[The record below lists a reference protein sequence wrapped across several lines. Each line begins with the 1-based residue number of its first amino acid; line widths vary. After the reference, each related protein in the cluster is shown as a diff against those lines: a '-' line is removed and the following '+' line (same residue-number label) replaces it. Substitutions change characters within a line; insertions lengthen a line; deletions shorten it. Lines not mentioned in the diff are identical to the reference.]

1 MPHKQK
7 KTSSNAHKNGSPR
20 AEKKRQF
27 PPDAPSLALPVVAPT
42 NYDEIHRNEIEAL
55 RSIYGDDFEEVE
67 HKRSAWQQSSD
78 VVFKLHLRASSNPE
92 VRLDLLVELP
102 TTYPKT
108 YPNLFLENLDDLRQ
122 GARSRID
129 DIIRTKPKSLV
140 GSEMIYEI
148 AVSIQDVLEDVAEA
162 KAQNKDLPS
171 LEEERMEQEAAANQ
185 RAELERQEELQK
197 QEAATAEEER
207 ALQQL
212 LEDRLRERT
221 KARLLRRKSRT
232 SGIDTGSDIDAGEN
246 IPGAISFDP
255 PLVMADSDQGPL
267 VFRAVYGK
275 TLLKSAQGKD
285 TYAVRP
291 VVTENR
297 CHAPL
302 LILKEYSIDET
313 QLSPLAFREKM
324 RSSEDKLEALKRL
337 RHPNLLDF
345 VGFKIYRPLEPAS
358 PQDNAWRVYLLLE
371 HANKGSLSEF
381 LDIVGSVPVETLRS
395 WTIQLL
401 EALEFY
407 HRSGFVHGDIHCG
420 RIMIMRNQTGG
431 TIVKLQA
438 SIENALPD
446 SADSRQSLEAS
457 KSPLWL
463 PPESTQGNTSPTM
476 KTDVWDLGIVFLQ
489 MAFGKDVLQRYTS
502 ANALMGT
509 LGLSAP
515 VQDLLN
521 EFFRT
526 DPKKR
531 PTAFQLQPSEFFR
544 VDAPLVSHSSTSN
557 SISLP
562 RRPRFD
568 SFGGLPAFSRYYQD
582 FDEAGRLGK
591 GGFGMVVK
599 ARNKLDGRLYAV
611 KKITQRSAAALKDTL
626 SEIMLLSRLNHPY
639 VVRYYTAW
647 IEEDYDFVD
656 EEAVSS
662 TEGDPFASQG
672 SEGSQD
678 SQGYGYSTGGL
689 DFISSSGYPKIE
701 FGSDSEE
708 ENDGTLS
715 SRGNGQT
722 PETYGTGSE
731 TGKQLSRVRSG
742 SQGRPV
748 STTLYIQ
755 MEYCEKHTLRDL
767 IKNGLYDDVDRTW
780 RLFRQI
786 LDGLSHIH
794 GHGIIH
800 RDLKPDNIFIDVA
813 NNPRIGDFGLATSG
827 QFTTAVRSSTA
838 ADFEGDFTR
847 SLGTTY
853 YVAPEMKSGF
863 TGNYN
868 DKVDMYSLG
877 VIFFEMCYPLGTGM
891 ERDQTLRAIREKE
904 HTLPPVFQYSEKAL
918 QGKIIESLLS
928 HNPSERPSAS
938 ELLHSGQIPLQVEE
952 ETFRRA
958 IMHLLSDPSSPDY
971 KKILSAIFSQSPK
984 KFEDIAWDMDSRVT
998 PAANEL
1004 LVQGLVKERLTSIF
1018 RRHGSVETTRQML
1031 FPRSQHYNNG
1041 AVRLLDSTGNVLQLP
1056 FDLTLPNARAIP
1068 RQDPALEKTFAFGTV
1083 YRETSHGGEPRT
1095 HKEVDFDIVSHNTL
1109 DLALKEAEV
1118 IKVLDEIIEEFPP
1131 LRSASMCFLVNHSDL
1146 LQLVLEFC
1154 RITPS
1159 QIPLVKE
1166 VISKLNVGKWTM
1178 QKIRSELRSPAIGVA
1193 STSLDE
1199 LARFDFRDSPK
1210 QMQKRLRDIMEGTEF
1225 AERLTPIF
1233 VRINWL
1239 MGYLK
1244 SFDVKRKVYVNPL
1257 GSLNDK
1263 FFRGSILFQCVFD
1276 NKRRDVFAAG
1286 GRYDSLVQEFRPKV
1300 LASRPQTHAVGFNLS
1315 WDRLSSAMLEYI
1327 KGSSKSHLKHHEV
1340 EPAAF
1345 WKTRRCDVLVASF
1358 DSKILRKKGIEVVQD
1373 LWANDISAE
1382 LAVDASSLEE
1392 LLTKYKDH
1400 NHSWIVIVKQ
1410 DSQERGFKVRC
1421 LVPKEEFDL
1430 RSSELIPWL
1439 RNEIRAR
1446 NQREGALDY
1455 RQSRLPSQPDPG
1467 IDGERSSDVR
1477 ILVPQHRSKKTNR
1490 RNIVENALFRSRE
1503 VIEDALNGPI
1513 AAIDTRDDLLEAI
1526 RDTRLSDP
1534 ESWRTVIQSAP
1545 LTERKYLS
1553 QVHEL
1558 LVDLAHENHV
1568 NDGAD
1573 NFSNAFIYN
1582 YRTGSCVYYYLGRG
1596 K

>member
-7 KTSSNAHKNGSPR
+7 KPLSNAPKNRSPR
-20 AEKKRQF
+20 AERRRQF
-27 PPDAPSLALPVVAPT
+27 PPDSPTLALPVAAPT
-42 NYDEIHRNEIEAL
+42 NYEEIHQNEIEAL
-55 RSIYGDDFEEVE
+55 RSIYGDDFEEIA
-67 HKRSAWQQSSD
+67 HRQSAWHQSSD

-129 DIIRTKPKSLV
+129 DILQIKPKSLL

-185 RAELERQEELQK
+185 RAELERQEELRK

-212 LEDRLRERT
+212 LEDKIRERT

-232 SGIDTGSDIDAGEN
+232 SGIDSNSDIDTGEN

-255 PLVMADSDQGPL
+255 PLVMTDSDGGPL

-275 TLLKSAQGKD
+275 TLLQTAQGKD
-285 TYAVRP
+285 TFTDLCLLKHYAAGQSNFSKHSNFI
-291 VVTENR
+291 TG
-297 CHAPL
+297 A
-302 LILKEYSIDET
+302 
-313 QLSPLAFREKM
+313 
-324 RSSEDKLEALKRL
+324 
-337 RHPNLLDF
+337 
-345 VGFKIYRPLEPAS
+345 
-358 PQDNAWRVYLLLE
+358 
-371 HANKGSLSEF
+371 GS
-381 LDIVGSVPVETLRS
+381 
-395 WTIQLL
+395 
-401 EALEFY
+401 
-407 HRSGFVHGDIHCG
+407 
-420 RIMIMRNQTGG
+420 

-438 SIENALPD
+438 SIESALPD
-446 SADSRQSLEAS
+446 SPGSKQSLTAS

-489 MAFGKDVLQRYTS
+489 MGFGTDVLQRYTS
-502 ANALMGT
+502 PNALMGT

-515 VQDLLN
+515 LQDLLN

-526 DPKKR
+526 DQKKR

-544 VDAPLVSHSSTSN
+544 VDAPLVSRSSASN
-557 SISLP
+557 SISLS
-562 RRPRFD
+562 RRPHFD
-568 SFGGLPAFSRYYQD
+568 SFGNLPAFSRYYQD

-591 GGFGMVVK
+591 GGF
-599 ARNKLDGRLYAV
+599 
-611 KKITQRSAAALKDTL
+611 
-626 SEIMLLSRLNHPY
+626 
-639 VVRYYTAW
+639 VRYYTAW
-647 IEEDYDFVD
+647 IEDDYDFVD

-662 TEGDPFASQG
+662 TEGDPFASQ
-672 SEGSQD
+672 D
-678 SQGYGYSTGGL
+678 SHEIGYSTGGL

-708 ENDGTLS
+708 EHDAS
-715 SRGNGQT
+715 SSIPDNRAT
-722 PETYGTGSE
+722 PETYGTGSD
-731 TGKQLSRVRSG
+731 TGKELSRVRSG
-742 SQGRPV
+742 SQGKPV

-755 MEYCEKHTLRDL
+755 MEYCEKH
-767 IKNGLYDDVDRTW
+767 
-780 RLFRQI
+780 I

-794 GHGIIH
+794 GNGIIH

-853 YVAPEMKSGF
+853 YVAPEMKSGL

-868 DKVDMYSLG
+868 DKVDMFSLG
-877 VIFFEMCYPLGTGM
+877 VIFFEMCHPLPTGM
-891 ERDQTLRAIREKE
+891 ERDQTLRDIREKE
-904 HTLPPVFQYSEKAL
+904 HTLPSTFQYSEKAL
-918 QGKIIESLLS
+918 QGRIIESLLS
-928 HNPSERPSAS
+928 HNPAERPSAS

-984 KFEDIAWDMDSRVT
+984 KFEDIAWDMDSRGT

-1018 RRHGSVETTRQML
+1018 RRHGAVETTRQML

-1041 AVRLLDSTGNVLQLP
+1041 AVRLLDSSGNLLQLP

-1068 RQDPALEKTFAFGTV
+1068 RQDSSLEKTFAFGTV

-1118 IKVLDEIIEEFPP
+1118 IKVLDEIIEDFPP

-1146 LQLVLEFC
+1146 LQLILEFC

-1166 VISKLNVGKWTM
+1166 VVSKLNVGKWTM

-1210 QMQKRLRDIMEGTEF
+1210 QTQKRLRAIMEGTEF
-1225 AERLTPIF
+1225 VERLTPIF
-1233 VRINWL
+1233 ARINWL
-1239 MGYLK
+1239 MAYLQC
-1244 SFDVKRKVYVNPL
+1244 FDVKRKVYVNPL

-1315 WDRLSSAMLEYI
+1315 WDRLSSAMLEYL
-1327 KGSSKSHLKHHEV
+1327 KGSAKSHTKHSEA
-1340 EPAAF
+1340 EPVAF

-1358 DSKILRKKGIEVVQD
+1358 DPTILRTTGIKVVQD
-1373 LWANDISAE
+1373 LWANDLSAE

-1392 LLTKYKDH
+1392 LLAKYKEH

-1421 LVPKEEFDL
+1421 LVPKEEFDI
-1430 RSSELIPWL
+1430 RSSELISWL

-1446 NQREGALDY
+1446 NQREGAADS
-1455 RQSRLPSQPDPG
+1455 RQSRLPSHGQPDFG
-1467 IDGERSSDVR
+1467 IDSERTSDVR

-1503 VIEDALNGPI
+1503 VVEDALNGPI

-1526 RDTRLSDP
+1526 RETRLSDSD
-1534 ESWRTVIQSAP
+1534 SWRAVIQNAP

-1558 LVDLAHENHV
+1558 LLDLANENRAS
-1568 NDGAD
+1568 DGTD

-1582 YRTGSCVYYYLGRG
+1582 YRTGSCVYYDLGRG
-1596 K
+1596 N